1 MMMNSTLLV
10 VLLILLVAGASY
22 SDEPLIGFVNHFPW
36 IDKGMDDVPRSG
48 SNAVI
53 FRAVSGIEAE
63 EGKYDFSSIDRQI
76 EFAEKNKLKIILLL
90 EANPVYSPAWVNEK
104 CLAAGEMQLDFN
116 GSPHTTPSMT
126 SGIFKAWHD
135 KFVRAVI
142 EHVKQRDTTWVVI
155 GYQPG
160 AEWWYESGFHFNPA
174 EIAAFREWLAAKYGS
189 IDRLNT
195 VWKSDYE
202 GFDKVTP
209 PKLTGSE
216 LGAADRLS
224 PFEPAEDIANDL
236 SWSIH
241 SDVPIEAGKEYVFR
255 AKVRTKSVRGEGAF
269 LQIAWRQGDNGT
281 PIWTSNSD
289 RLKGTGSWRQLEMIV
304 TAPDRAKF
312 AWLLLKLHGNGTVSF
327 DDVFFGEKG
336 SEQNLAPNPEF
347 SQGTDAPDLW
357 FFDNWTQSSLAQSRF
372 EAGHLT
378 IDMPRAQDKSEYG
391 NIRAAS
397 YDWFTFGSEFLGDY
411 IEGFC
416 KLVKHADPSR
426 LTVGYL
432 TYAFA
437 FPVEWDY
444 TQHVGMALD
453 VILPRLKH
461 MDVIGMQICSADGD
475 PVRITAA
482 IDLARKYGKP
492 VYAVDVIDFTSGVA
506 VGYSAMDN
514 VTKEAIRHG
523 ATGVFY
529 YCWWG
534 TPDYDYYTGMP
545 LTDLEKMLTRG
556 RRSAADAPSR
566 VAIIQPILPTVFASG
581 PKDNDFRDFVGLYKV
596 VTDSGV
602 IPDIWA
608 LRELAEQRPD
618 LRARYDVIFM
628 PDCAYCLPEV
638 PGILREFMKRGGKVV
653 TSGRMP
659 EVDHLGNK
667 ISARLDGAVSLGSFG
682 ADYLAQVVRSTSAGN
697 TPPLFRQM
705 DDPNLGKRREGLRKK
720 IAGFLPQTIT
730 WSGQSHAG
738 EGFKCP
744 LELRNGDILVSRTVG
759 VPSGGVSIVCFRS
772 TDGGLTWSRF
782 SDIVHSDEQGIDIGD
797 GHMIQLRNG
806 DILHSYRRNLVSR
819 HTYRIEVAI
828 SQDNG
833 ATWKPHSEV
842 ARSEGEFRG
851 LWSTFLL
858 EKNDGTLQCY
868 YDDEDTPSQAGFH
881 RHQWLTVKTWDPRSK
896 QWIDPVT
903 VSRAHNPEHLSR
915 DGMCAVVELSKNKLL
930 CAFETVQTY
939 PPHRGVLMSVTS
951 DDGGKTWSWQKRER
965 RLLYQ
970 PPNPDFNALAPW
982 IIKLSTGDL
991 LCIFTTDEDRE
1002 RPGVAATSVMD
1013 QSLKYIIS
1021 RDGGKTW
1028 SKSAI
1033 VDADHPIYFPGVC
1046 ELRHGKRKGTLL
1058 AQYSV
1063 PRGHAV
1069 KDGRITPR

>member
-1 MMMNSTLLV
+1 MMKMMLFLTLV
-10 VLLILLVAGASY
+10 IAVSAIGASRA
-22 SDEPLIGFVNHFPW
+22 DEPLIGFVNHFPW
-36 IDKGMDDVPRSG
+36 IDKGMDDVPKSG

-63 EGKYDFSSIDRQI
+63 EGKYDWNSIDWQI
-76 EFAEKNKLKIILLL
+76 AFAEKNKLKIILLL
-90 EANPVYSPAWVNEK
+90 EANPVYSPAWLTEK
-104 CLAAGEMQLDFN
+104 CRAAGEMQMDFN
-116 GSPHTTPSMT
+116 GRPHTTPSMT
-126 SGIFKAWHD
+126 SGIFKAWHE

-142 EHVKQRDTTWVVI
+142 AHIRERDTTGVVI

-160 AEWWYESGFHFNPA
+160 AEWWYESGFRFNPA
-174 EIAAFREWLAAKYGS
+174 EIAAFRQWLEAKYGS
-189 IDRLNT
+189 IDRLNST
-195 VWKSDYE
+195 WKSGYSS
-202 GFDKVTP
+202 FDAVNP

-241 SDVPIEAGKEYVFR
+241 TDVPIEAGKEYVFR
-255 AKVRTKSVRGEGAF
+255 AKVRTKDVRGEGAF

-289 RLKGTGSWRQLEMIV
+289 RLKGTASWRQLEMIV
-304 TAPDRAKF
+304 KAPDRAKS

-336 SEQNLAPNPEF
+336 SELNLAPNPDL
-347 SQGTDAPDLW
+347 SQGTDTPDAW
-357 FFDNWTQSSLAQSRF
+357 FLDNWTQSPRAKGRF
-372 EAGHLT
+372 ESGSLT
-378 IDMPRAQDKSEYG
+378 IDMPRSDEKREFG
-391 NIRAAS
+391 NMRAVS

-437 FPVEWDY
+437 FSVEWDY

-453 VILPRLKH
+453 VILPKLRH

-492 VYAVDVIDFTSGVA
+492 VYAIDVIDFTSGVA
-506 VGYSAMDN
+506 VGYPAMDN

-529 YCWWG
+529 YCWYG

-545 LTDLEKMLTRG
+545 LADLEKMLTRG

-581 PKDNDFRDFVGLYKV
+581 PRDNDFRDFVGVYKA
-596 VTDSGV
+596 VTDLSI
-602 IPDIWA
+602 IPDIWT
-608 LRELAEQRPD
+608 LHELAEQRPD
-618 LRARYDVIFM
+618 LRARYDVIFL
-628 PDCAYCLPEV
+628 PDCAYSLPEV
-638 PGILREFMKRGGKVV
+638 PGILRDFMKRGGKLV
-653 TSGRMP
+653 TSGRIP
-659 EVDHLGNK
+659 QVDHLGNK
-667 ISARLDGAVSLGSFG
+667 ISARLDGAVSLGRFG
-682 ADYLAQVVRSTSAGN
+682 TDYLGEIVRSTSAGN
-697 TPPLFRQM
+697 TPPLFRQVA
-705 DDPNLGKRREGLRKK
+705 DAGLEKRREALREK
-720 IAGFLPQTIT
+720 ISGFLPTTIA
-730 WSGQSHAG
+730 WSGESHAG

-744 LELRNGDILVSRTVG
+744 LELRNGDILVNRTVG
-759 VPSGGVSIVCFRS
+759 VPSGGVSIACFRS
-772 TDGGLTWSRF
+772 TDSGLTWSRF
-782 SDIVHSDEQGIDIGD
+782 SDIVHSDEPGIDIGD
-797 GHMIQLRNG
+797 GHMMRLRNG
-806 DILHSYRRNLVSR
+806 DILYSYRRNLGR
-819 HTYRIEVAI
+819 QHTYRLEVAI
-828 SQDNG
+828 SRDNG

-842 ARSEGEFRG
+842 ARAEGEFRG

-858 EKNDGTLQCY
+858 EKSDGTLQCY
-868 YDDEDTPSQAGFH
+868 YDDEDTPGKAGFH
-881 RHQWLTVKTWDPRSK
+881 RHQWLTMKTWEPRSK
-896 QWIDPVT
+896 TWIDPVT
-903 VSRAHNPEHLSR
+903 VSRAHNSVHLSR
-915 DGMCAVVELSKNKLL
+915 DGMCTVVELSKNKLL

-951 DDGGKTWSWQKRER
+951 DDGGKTWSWQRKER
-965 RLLYQ
+965 DLLYQ
-970 PPNPDFNALAPW
+970 PPNPDFNALASW
-982 IIKLSTGDL
+982 MIKLSTGDI
-991 LCIFTTDEDRE
+991 LCVFTTDEDRE
-1002 RPGVAATSVMD
+1002 KPGVAATAVMD

-1028 SKSAI
+1028 SKSSVI
-1033 VDADHPIYFPGVC
+1033 DADHPIYFPGVC
-1046 ELRHGKRKGTLL
+1046 ELRHGERKGALL
-1058 AQYSV
+1058 VQYSG
-1063 PRGHAV
+1063 PRGHEV
-1069 KDGRITPR
+1069 KRGTMP